1 VLVTADA
8 VARDEEERMTK
19 LTEKQTALLVQAAAR
34 DDGAVVWPQGASKA
48 GTSRIAASLIGLK
61 LLRTC
66 KAKVG
71 LPVWRKDEN
80 GEGLCLIL
88 TRAGRA
94 AAERLKGDSN
104 GSAATPAAEAA
115 EQEDL
120 GRRSISFRAGT
131 KQALLVGMLSK
142 EQGASLDDMIVA
154 TGWLPHTT
162 RAALTGL
169 RKRGLTIERA
179 PIADGVGSIY
189 RMAPTRE
196 VIR

>member
-1 VLVTADA
+1 
-8 VARDEEERMTK
+8 MTK
-19 LTEKQTALLVQAAAR
+19 LTDKQTALLLQAAAR
-34 DDGAVVWPQGASKA
+34 DEGAVVWPQGVSKA

-66 KAKVG
+66 KAKAG

-80 GEGLCLIL
+80 GKNVCLIL

-94 AAERLKGDSN
+94 AAERLKGDKAESN
-104 GSAATPAAEAA
+104 GSATTPAPEGAQGE
-115 EQEDL
+115 ET
-120 GRRSISFRAGT
+120 GRLSISFRPGT

-142 EQGASLDDMIVA
+142 KQGASLDEMIAA

-169 RKRGLTIERA
+169 RKRGLTIQRA
-179 PIADGVGSIY
+179 GSIY
-189 RMAPTRE
+189 RIASTRE
-196 VIR
+196 ATR